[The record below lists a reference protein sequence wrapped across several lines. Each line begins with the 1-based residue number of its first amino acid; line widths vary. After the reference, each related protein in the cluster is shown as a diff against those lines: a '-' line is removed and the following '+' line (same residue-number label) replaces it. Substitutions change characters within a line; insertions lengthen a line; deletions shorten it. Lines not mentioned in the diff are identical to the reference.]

1 LLRAFDKETGEVVH
15 ETELPLDPFGTPMTY
30 MVDGKQ
36 YISVAV
42 GGAKD
47 ARLVTLALP

>member
-1 LLRAFDKETGEVVH
+1 
-15 ETELPLDPFGTPMTY
+15 MTY
-30 MVDGKQ
+30 MVNGKQ

-42 GGAKD
+42 GGGRN